1 MALNYV
7 VAQGKM
13 TRNAEVKTTPSGKRV
28 TVFCVACQRNYKNTE
43 GKYEADFIDCVAYD
57 KTGEFI
63 CKYFS
68 KGSDIIVSGEL
79 TTRVY
84 DDKNGVKH
92 KVASI
97 IVSKAFFVGGSN
109 QNQNASQ
116 NTAPNSPSEA
126 YEPSGNSELPFE

>member
-1 MALNYV
+1 MLNTITV
-7 VAQGKM
+7 QGKM
-13 TRNAEVKTTPSGKRV
+13 TRNAEVKTTPSGKTV

-43 GKYEADFIDCVAYD
+43 GKYEADFIDCVAHE

-84 DDKNGVKH
+84 DDMNGVKH

-97 IVSKAFFVGGSN
+97 VVSKAFFVGGSN
-109 QNQNASQ
+109 QNQNATQ
-116 NTAPNSPSEA
+116 NTAPNSPSEPS
-126 YEPSGNSELPFE
+126 EPSGDVSLPFEP